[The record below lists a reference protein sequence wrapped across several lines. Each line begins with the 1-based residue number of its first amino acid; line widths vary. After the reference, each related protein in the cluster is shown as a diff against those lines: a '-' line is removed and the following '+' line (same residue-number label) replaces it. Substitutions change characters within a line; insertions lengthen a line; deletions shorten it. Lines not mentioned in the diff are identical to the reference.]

1 MIATVNVPSNPRFD
15 PVTLEILWS
24 RLISIADESAAAL
37 LRTAFSTVVRES
49 NDFTTVLL
57 DAECNCL
64 AENTGGIPSFVGMV
78 PSTVKAM
85 RERIPIERW
94 QPGDCV
100 ITNDPWLGSG
110 HLPDV
115 TMASPIF
122 HRGRLVGFSGS
133 IAHLPDIGGS
143 GWACDTRE
151 LYEEGLR
158 LMPVKFIENG
168 EEHDVVGEIIR
179 SNVRVPDQVIGD
191 LYAQVAAQRICAKGL
206 TQFLD
211 DTGLADLTELS
222 VELRGRAETAMRTAI
237 AALPDGSWSA
247 SMDADGIDA
256 FETRI
261 ACRMSVRGSDLE
273 LDFDGTSE
281 QVACGINSVM
291 KYTHAYSTYPVKCA
305 LDPDS
310 PRNEGSFQP
319 ITVKAPEG
327 SILNPTWPAPV
338 AARQLTGHL
347 LYGVIYRCLAQLAP
361 DRVVAESGSTP
372 SLRSVYSGVDRRG
385 NPFNQALFASGGM
398 GASHRM
404 DGYACTAF
412 PSNTGVGSVEA
423 LESVSPLLV
432 RRKELARDSGGAG
445 KFRGGLG
452 QDVEIEVRSD
462 RPVRLSVMSDRH
474 KYPPRGILGGGDGS
488 CTRIEFRDGTRPHP
502 KGRTLMQPGER
513 IRLHFPGGGGYG
525 DPAERDPTAIE
536 GDVAKGYVSL
546 EAARSTYG
554 YDG

>member
-1 MIATVNVPSNPRFD
+1 MNATPSPRFD

-78 PSTVKAM
+78 PSAVKAM
-85 RERIPIERW
+85 LERIPVERW
-94 QPGDCV
+94 RPGDCI

-158 LMPVKFIENG
+158 LMPVKFIEND
-168 EEHDVVGEIIR
+168 EEHQVIGDIIR
-179 SNVRVPDQVIGD
+179 DNVRVPDQVIGD

-206 TQFLD
+206 RQFLD
-211 DTGLADLTELS
+211 DTDLADLAELS
-222 VELRGRAETAMRTAI
+222 AELRGRAETAMRKAI

-247 SMDADGIDA
+247 SMDADGIDE
-256 FETRI
+256 FETHI
-261 ACRMSVRGSDLE
+261 ECRMTVSGSDLE
-273 LDFDGTSE
+273 LDFEGTSG

-291 KYTHAYSTYPVKCA
+291 KYTCAYATYPIKCA

-327 SILNPTWPAPV
+327 SILNPTHPAPV
-338 AARQLTGHL
+338 GARQLTGHL

-372 SLRSVYSGVDRRG
+372 SLRSVYGGVDRRG
-385 NPFNQALFASGGM
+385 HRFNQALFASGGL

-432 RRKELARDSGGAG
+432 RCKELARDSGGAG

-474 KYPPRGILGGGDGS
+474 KYPPRGILGGRDGS
-488 CTRIEFRDGTRPHP
+488 RTRIEFRDGTRPHQ
-502 KGRTLMQPGER
+502 KGRTLMQPGELL
-513 IRLHFPGGGGYG
+513 RLHFPGGGGYG
-525 DPAERDPTAIE
+525 DPAERDPAAIE
-536 GDVAKGYVSL
+536 DDVAKGYVSV
-546 EAARSTYG
+546 EAARSVYG
-554 YDG
+554 YQG

>member
-1 MIATVNVPSNPRFD
+1 MNATAKSRFD

-78 PSTVKAM
+78 PSAVRAM
-85 RERIPIERW
+85 LDRVPIDCWR
-94 QPGDCV
+94 PGDCV
-100 ITNDPWLGSG
+100 ITNDPWIGSG
-110 HLPDV
+110 HLPDI

-122 HRGRLVGFSGS
+122 HRDRLVGFSGS

-158 LMPVKFIENG
+158 LMPVKFIEND
-168 EEHDVVGEIIR
+168 EEHPIVGSIIR
-179 SNVRVPDQVIGD
+179 DNVRVPDQVVGD
-191 LYAQVAAQRICAKGL
+191 LYAQVAAQRICANGL
-206 TQFLD
+206 QQFLD
-211 DTGLADLTELS
+211 DTGLDDLTELS
-222 VELRGRAETAMRTAI
+222 VELRSRAEAAMRTAI
-237 AALPDGSWSA
+237 SALPDGSWCA
-247 SMDADGIDA
+247 SMDADGIDE
-256 FETRI
+256 FETHI
-261 ACRMSVRGSDLE
+261 ECRMTVSGSDME
-273 LDFDGTSE
+273 LDFDGTSQ

-291 KYTHAYSTYPVKCA
+291 KYTYAFATYPIKCA

-319 ITVKAPEG
+319 ISVRAPEG
-327 SILNPTWPAPV
+327 SILNPSHPAPV

-347 LYGVIYRCLAQLAP
+347 LYGVIYQCLAQFAP
-361 DRVVAESGSTP
+361 HRVVAESGSTP
-372 SLRSVYSGVDRRG
+372 TLRTVYGGVDRRG
-385 NPFNQALFASGGM
+385 NRFHQALFASGGL

-432 RRKELARDSGGAG
+432 RRKELTQDSGGAG

-462 RPVRLSVMSDRH
+462 QPVRLSVMSDRH
-474 KYPPRGILGGGDGS
+474 KYPPRGILGGRDGS
-488 CTRIEFRDGTRPHP
+488 CTRIEFSDGTRPHQ
-502 KGRTLMQPGER
+502 KGRTVMQPGEVL
-513 IRLHFPGGGGYG
+513 RLHFPGGGGYG
-525 DPAERDPTAIE
+525 SPAERDPAA
-536 GDVAKGYVSL
+536 VADDLARGYVSAH
-546 EAARSTYG
+546 AARSVYG
-554 YDG
+554 YEV